1 MRIKT
6 LISTTLAVLALAACS
21 GGDTAGAPK
30 GEPIAKIAAPAG
42 TAWVDVVSKTELGG
56 YKMGNPDAPL
66 KLVEYGA
73 ITCPG
78 CAQFAVQASE
88 ELHEIVNS
96 VAQAPKTRR
105 ATKPTYGSKQ
115 RRLED
120 KSQRSATKALRG
132 KVGHGDQG

>member
-30 GEPIAKIAAPAG
+30 GEPIAKIAAPAD

-56 YKMGNPDAPL
+56 YKMGNPEAPL

-73 ITCPG
+73 ISCPT
-78 CAQFAVQASE
+78 CAQFSVQASE

-96 VAQAPKTRR
+96 GRVSMESASPILRRKAVGVTDSTAATRMR
-105 ATKPTYGSKQ
+105 S
-115 RRLED
+115 RR
-120 KSQRSATKALRG
+120 
-132 KVGHGDQG
+132 